1 MSRDDIIK
9 NVKCE
14 QYRDLR
20 NYRGMNLFISCYCHF
35 LITGRAEN
43 AYP

>member
-1 MSRDDIIK
+1 MGRNDIIK
-9 NVKCE
+9 NSKCE

-20 NYRGMNLFISCYCHF
+20 NYCRMNLFISCDCNF
-35 LITGRAEN
+35 LITGRAGN